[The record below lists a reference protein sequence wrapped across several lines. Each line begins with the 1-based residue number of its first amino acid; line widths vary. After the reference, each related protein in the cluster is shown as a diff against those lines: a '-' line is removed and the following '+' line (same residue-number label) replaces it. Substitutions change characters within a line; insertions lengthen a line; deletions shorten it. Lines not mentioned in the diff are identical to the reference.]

1 MIVFPSIIVR
11 INCSRFM
18 IVLSTIAFSRAS
30 SASLSYTVILLFLV
44 LFGFLF
50 SVAGVSG
57 FLLTSESVRTDSVL
71 VETAALYSFH
81 FIEIHFLS

>member
-11 INCSRFM
+11 INCSRF
-18 IVLSTIAFSRAS
+18 ITVLSTIAFSRAS
-30 SASLSYTVILLFLV
+30 SASLSYMVILLFLV

-50 SVAGVSG
+50 SAAGVSG
-57 FLLTSESVRTDSVL
+57 VLLTSESVRTDSVL
-71 VETAALYSFH
+71 VEAAALYSFH

>member
-30 SASLSYTVILLFLV
+30 SASLRYTVILLFLV

-50 SVAGVSG
+50 SVAGVSA
-57 FLLTSESVRTDSVL
+57 FLSWD
-71 VETAALYSFH
+71 SFH
-81 FIEIHFLS
+81 